1 MKSNPS
7 FLRIPLAKANHH
19 NQFGHSSRMPFT
31 KTNHQPQP
39 GNPSQMPLAEA
50 NHQAQSG
57 HPSQMPLIEAN
68 QQSQWTFHNQFDI
81 CQQPNFIIA
90 QLTSLSWFN
99 IQRNTIIY
107 PPQTSHFRTL
117 TFSSSFQHLSRTR
130 STFHNRYNFHQE
142 FNQTFHRR
150 FIIHQ
155 GFNNISSISKSFQ
168 SINIIW
174 EKGGNHLPVPP
185 AGCPYPDKGLI
196 PDVPH
201 KTSMAIN

>member
-1 MKSNPS
+1 M
-7 FLRIPLAKANHH
+7 PLAKANHQAQPSH
-19 NQFGHSSRMPFT
+19 SFWMQLAKANQLDH
-31 KTNHQPQP
+31 
-39 GNPSQMPLAEA
+39 PSQMSLVKANQQSQPNHSFWMSLAKA
-50 NHQAQSG
+50 NHQAQPG
-57 HPSQMPLIEAN
+57 HPSRMPLVEAN

-90 QLTSLSWFN
+90 QLTSLCWFN
-99 IQRNTIIY
+99 IHRNTIIY

-117 TFSSSFQHLSRTR
+117 TFSSSFQHSSRTR

-174 EKGGNHLPVPP
+174 
-185 AGCPYPDKGLI
+185 
-196 PDVPH
+196 
-201 KTSMAIN
+201 